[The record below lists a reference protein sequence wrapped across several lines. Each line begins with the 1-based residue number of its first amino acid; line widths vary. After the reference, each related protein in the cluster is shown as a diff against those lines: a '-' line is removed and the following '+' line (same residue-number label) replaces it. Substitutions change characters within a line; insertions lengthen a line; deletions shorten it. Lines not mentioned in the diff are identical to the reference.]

1 MYIEKDNH
9 KLNIFILTNFFQR
22 FKGFMF
28 KKNID
33 YALCFPKCN
42 SIHTFFM
49 KEKID
54 VFMADKDN
62 KVIFI
67 YKNLKKNKIILP
79 KKHVYYTYELP
90 INTLDYE
97 LNDYI
102 KIKD

>member
-1 MYIEKDNH
+1 M
-9 KLNIFILTNFFQR
+9 LTDLFKR

-33 YALCFPKCN
+33 CILCFPRCN

-54 VFMADKDN
+54 VFMTDKNNKILYIYKNLDKN
-62 KVIFI
+62 KVIF
-67 YKNLKKNKIILP
+67 P
-79 KKHVYYTYELP
+79 KKYVYYTYEAP
-90 INTLDYE
+90 INALDYK
-97 LNDYI
+97 LNDII